1 MQPFTL
7 VLTPHS
13 RLALAP
19 ILILVFA
26 LLSDRA
32 SAAPHPHLK
41 RCNTVLY
48 TEPCYGASD
57 CCAFSYCQAQVQG
70 DKSLLGVCMPSFSE
84 TPYMEIVSM
93 TVL

>member
-1 MQPFTL
+1 MHFFAL
-7 VLTPHS
+7 VPTPHS

-19 ILILVFA
+19 VVVLLA

-32 SAAPHPHLK
+32 SAAPYPHPK
-41 RCNTVLY
+41 RCNAVLY
-48 TEPCYGASD
+48 TEPCYAATD
-57 CCAFSYCQAQVQG
+57 CCAFSFCQAEVQG
-70 DKSLLGVCMPSFSE
+70 DNALLGVCMPSFSE